1 MSEDNHVCAGDL
13 LTVKF
18 DTSGSDIPRIGEGE
32 QKTKKKKK
40 NVHEQCFHL
49 NLLCLLVSEFTGR
62 ESLEWDML

>member
-32 QKTKKKKK
+32 QKTKEKKKRMCM
-40 NVHEQCFHL
+40 NNAFI
-49 NLLCLLVSEFTGR
+49 
-62 ESLEWDML
+62 